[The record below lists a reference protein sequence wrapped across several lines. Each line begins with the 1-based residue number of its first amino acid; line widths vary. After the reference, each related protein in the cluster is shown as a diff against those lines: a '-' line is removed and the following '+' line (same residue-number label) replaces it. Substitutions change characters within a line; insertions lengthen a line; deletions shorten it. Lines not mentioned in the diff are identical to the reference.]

1 MKTKLSLLFLL
12 AFTCSVGF
20 SQQIR
25 KSQPDSIIKIVPD
38 IEGRHFFYTV
48 GGRLLSPEDLR
59 MRLLS
64 YDPSAVEY
72 RAAKT
77 NLIWGF
83 TLSSASGIAG
93 IASVAAFA
101 SDNRLNG
108 STLNP
113 NGTGFIY
120 AQHSQTGAYILTGAA
135 VGLLTAA
142 IITFVKGSRHLKK
155 SFWLYNM
162 RFQ

>member
-12 AFTCSVGF
+12 VFTCSVGF

-25 KSQPDSIIKIVPD
+25 KSQPDSIIKVVPD
-38 IEGRHFFYTV
+38 VEGRHFFYTV
-48 GGRLLSPEDLR
+48 GGQVQSPDDIR

-77 NLIWGF
+77 NLIWGIS
-83 TLSSASGIAG
+83 LSSASGIA
-93 IASVAAFA
+93 SVAAVAAFG
-101 SDNRLNG
+101 SSNRLNG
-108 STLNP
+108 ATLN
-113 NGTGFIY
+113 GTQIVY

-135 VGLLTAA
+135 VGMLTAA
-142 IITFVKGSRHLKK
+142 IITFVNGSRHMKK

-162 RFQ
+162 

>member
-12 AFTCSVGF
+12 AFTCSVGY

-25 KSQPDSIIKIVPD
+25 KSQPDSIIKLVPD
-38 IEGRHFFYTV
+38 AYGRHFFYTV
-48 GGRLLSPEDLR
+48 GGRVQSPDDIR
-59 MRLLS
+59 MLLLS

-77 NLIWGF
+77 NFVWGIG
-83 TLSSASGIAG
+83 LSTASGIAG

-101 SDNRLNG
+101 SSNRLNG
-108 STLNP
+108 SYL
-113 NGTGFIY
+113 NGTQIVY

-135 VGLLTAA
+135 VGLITAA
-142 IITFVKGSRHLKK
+142 IITWVNGNRHMKK